1 MVHQNYQNLIEMTSN
16 IIYIVAFGVGFK
28 CPSKIHLNTQAP
40 PPLLGELCNV
50 WILNNSIHKDF
61 WHLTF
66 CHETF
71 QHGHFINRT
80 FWHMKSWALRIYWHM
95 YISSQWMFWHQDF
108 LAQGHFGT
116 SNFWHHGRFSTGY
129 FGTWRFQNMDVLSP
143 LKPIWTFWHTVPKSP
158 WCQNILV
165 LKNLRGQMSLYQNV
179 HVLVHPQSW
188 TLHVP

>member
-1 MVHQNYQNLIEMTSN
+1 
-16 IIYIVAFGVGFK
+16 
-28 CPSKIHLNTQAP
+28 
-40 PPLLGELCNV
+40 
-50 WILNNSIHKDF
+50 
-61 WHLTF
+61 
-66 CHETF
+66 
-71 QHGHFINRT
+71 
-80 FWHMKSWALRIYWHM
+80 MKSWALRIYWHM

-179 HVLVHPQSW
+179 HVRASTSAELNLARAVMSLAEMVGCQLQREGDKMSYFLANWYNGVTIYFLPFLS
-188 TLHVP
+188 TFF